1 MDLGSLVRQMRETS
15 ALTRL
20 ATNPRIQ
27 FGTPQ
32 RRYMGAEILP
42 ERNVTENSYTEE
54 NVQYRTIVANAATRY
69 SPVQK
74 KKGVMVGSMEVKLGE
89 SDVGSELT
97 SRDYDVLR
105 RLLARNASMEAM
117 AQVIR
122 WADTTLN
129 RPLLEWNERARWE
142 AIVDAKVLLRGDSDY
157 TVDMNYSNPAGHRA
171 AAADLWSDDT
181 YNPMEDIYAQQQLLA
196 DKGYTVGRIY
206 TSRRVLNILA
216 NNAIVR
222 TRTNRITVNTSGQ
235 ITADAGGRVTQAQLN
250 SMFSEDGLPPIQ
262 LNDQIYRLNTG
273 TGRFLADDVF
283 VMVATTGRDE
293 TLDFGDTLINV
304 PNVLGYTGVGVPA
317 GQSNPGR
324 VLRVEPFDNKPPR
337 LEGEAWQTSLPVIL
351 EPEAIAVIHT
361 IA

>member
-1 MDLGSLVRQMRETS
+1 MDLGSLVRQMRENS
-15 ALTRL
+15 SLQRL

-32 RRYMGAEILP
+32 RTYVGATLLP
-42 ERNVTENSYTEE
+42 ERMVTENSYTEE
-54 NVQYRTIVANAATRY
+54 NIQYRTIVANAATRY

-74 KKGVMVGSMEVKLGE
+74 KKGVMVGSMEVKLAE

-97 SRDYDVLR
+97 SRDYDVLIN
-105 RLLARNASMEAM
+105 LLRRNASMEAM

-122 WADTTLN
+122 WSDITLN
-129 RPLLEWNERARWE
+129 RPLLEWNERARWQ
-142 AIVDAKVLLRGDSDY
+142 AIVDAKVLLRGDGDY
-157 TVDMNYSNPAGHRA
+157 TVDMNYSDPSGHRVA
-171 AAADLWSDDT
+171 AGGAWSNDA
-181 YNPMEDIYAQQQLLA
+181 YNPMDDIYAQAQLLA
-196 DKGYTVGRIY
+196 DKGYTVGRMFA
-206 TSRRVLNILA
+206 SRSVASILG
-216 NNAIVR
+216 NNAIIR

-235 ITADAGGRVTQAQLN
+235 ITADAGGRATLAELN
-250 SMFSEDGLPPIQ
+250 GLFASDGLPPLE

-273 TGRFLADDVF
+273 TGRFLADDVL

-293 TLDFGDTLINV
+293 ALDLGDTVINV
-304 PNVLGYTGVGVPA
+304 PNTLGYTGIGRSA
-317 GQSNPGR
+317 GQASPGR

-361 IA
+361 IT